1 MEVDVSKLMKE
12 VEDYENRY
20 ENKYVGSL
28 AAMRIAAALLE
39 PSMEAFL
46 ISLKQIEHLNQHLS
60 RLTTNRRK

>member
-39 PSMEAFL
+39 PSMEAVL
-46 ISLKQIEHLNQHLS
+46 ISLKQIEHLNQHLNQ
-60 RLTTNRRK
+60 LNTNRRK